1 MNELLR
7 GDMVRLTAENPEVM
21 AVQLFRWD
29 QDTEWFRF
37 LDTEPPRLFSE
48 KKVKEWLEKDLE
60 NPSSDALYFAI
71 RTLKDDI
78 LIGFIGLFNLLMHH
92 GDSLVVIALGE
103 REYWG
108 KGFGTDAMR
117 VILRYAFNELNL
129 RKVGLIVFEYNPRA
143 IRSYEKVGFMNEGR
157 IRGAILREGRRWD
170 WLYMGLMREEFL
182 ANQAGIVGSK

>member
-1 MNELLR
+1 MNDLLR

-92 GDSLVVIALGE
+92 GDSLVAIALGE

-129 RKVGLIVFEYNPRA
+129 RKVGLIVFEYNLRA

-170 WLYMGLMREEFL
+170 WLYMGLMREKFL
-182 ANQAGIVGSK
+182 ANQAGIVGSM